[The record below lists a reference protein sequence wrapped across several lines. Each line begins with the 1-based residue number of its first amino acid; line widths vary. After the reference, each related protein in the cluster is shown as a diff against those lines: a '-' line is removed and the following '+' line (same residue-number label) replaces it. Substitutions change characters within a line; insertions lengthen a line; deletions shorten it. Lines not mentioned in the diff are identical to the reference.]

1 MRTLPI
7 VLLLAAACDP
17 AYVERAA
24 QVRFDP
30 GSDAFWD
37 LPFPSDLRPVER
49 RFTSWPTDQ
58 DSELV
63 AMWLRA
69 ADARVRGGWGLT
81 SGMFVTTTAA
91 IDPASLAGGVYLVDL
106 AVGERLPLEVSFY
119 EDGDEYAPAN
129 LIAATLLPG
138 AIRRPATTYALVVTD
153 AVVDTTGAPRGA
165 TRAFFDWW
173 WSDAA
178 ADARAAVDDPARVV
192 GAAVFTTLDPSIE
205 LKKVAAWTERQP
217 TPVLTQPWTVIG
229 EGESFVL
236 HESRFDVPVVQ
247 NGRRPYGTLG
257 EGLLQWDGDDLV
269 VLGTQSVRVSLAL
282 PKEGAGPFPVTMY
295 LHGSGGE
302 YREGAD
308 RGPLPEEAPRSEE
321 GEPPPLTGPAEW
333 LAQRGIAT
341 LSYDFPLH
349 GDRND
354 PPDTTGQLLYNL
366 LGNIEA
372 TLDNYTVS
380 TMELLLLSRLATTI
394 EGLDGTKITAMG
406 HSMGQTL
413 GVRWA
418 TVDPRVQ
425 AFVSSGGG
433 GGLVEVAM
441 EATRPFPLAPA
452 LQTLIGMEHPLHL
465 QHPLLHAFQ
474 NLWDLVDP
482 VAAAPHL
489 VLDPFPGTAPKSVF
503 MGGGHRDGYF
513 SPRAQAKLAGA
524 LGVRFVGDV
533 VDDYLPDTLDALGR
547 PRAEYPVK
555 ANVNGV
561 TAVIDAYEG
570 PFENG
575 HFVLFDH
582 EAAHAQVATFLLT
595 GALPAP

>member
-1 MRTLPI
+1 MRILL
-7 VLLLAAACDP
+7 VLLFAAACQP
-17 AYVERAA
+17 AYVERAT

-30 GSDAFWD
+30 TSDAFWD
-37 LPFPSDLRPVER
+37 LPFPSDLRGDGAFT
-49 RFTSWPTDQ
+49 RFPTDVES
-58 DSELV
+58 DLV

-69 ADARVRGGWGLT
+69 ADARVRSGWGLT
-81 SGMFVTTTAA
+81 PGVFLTTTGP
-91 IDPASLAGGVYLVDL
+91 IDPATLDAALIDVATGD
-106 AVGERLPLEVSFY
+106 RLPLELGFY
-119 EDGDEYAPAN
+119 ADGDAYAPPN
-129 LIAATLLPG
+129 LIAATLVPG
-138 AIRRPATTYALVVTD
+138 AIRKPATTYALVITD
-153 AVVDTTGAPRGA
+153 DVKDVDGVPLGAS
-165 TRAFFDWW
+165 RAFYDWW

-178 ADARAAVDDPARVV
+178 AAARAAVDDPARVV
-192 GAAVFTTLDPSIE
+192 AAAVFTTLDPSIE

-217 TPVLTQPWTVIG
+217 TPALTQPWTIVG

-236 HESRFDVPVVQ
+236 HESRFAVPVVQ
-247 NGRRPYGTLG
+247 NGRRPYAQLG

-269 VLGTQSVRVSLAL
+269 VQDTQSVRVSLAL
-282 PKEGAGPFPVTMY
+282 PKQGAGPWPTTMY
-295 LHGSGGE
+295 LHGSGGA

-321 GEPPPLTGPAEW
+321 GEPPPFTGPAEW
-333 LAQRGIAT
+333 LARRGIAT

-380 TMELLLLSRLATTI
+380 TMELLLLSRLAASLPEVDATR
-394 EGLDGTKITAMG
+394 LSAMG

-413 GVRWA
+413 GIRWA
-418 TVDPRVQ
+418 TVDPRIT

-452 LQTLIGMEHPLHL
+452 LQTLIGMDKPLHL

-474 NLWDLVDP
+474 HLWDLVDP
-482 VAAAPHL
+482 VTAAPHL
-489 VLDPFPGTAPKSVF
+489 VLDPHTAPKHVF

-533 VDDYLPDTLDALGR
+533 VDDYLPTTLDALGR
-547 PRAEYPVK
+547 PRAAYPVK

-561 TAVIDAYEG
+561 TAALDAYEG

-582 EAAHAQVATFLLT
+582 EAARHQYTCFLAAHVLVDPD
-595 GALPAP
+595 ADCY